1 MEFTNGIVAI
11 VRLNH
16 NHKSKHCHNSDEIY
30 DFLRYNGIFGMDAI
44 DAMGWAESTY
54 LNPQQ
59 VTFYRKDFTVQML

>member
-16 NHKSKHCHNSDEIY
+16 NHKSKHCCSSAEIY

-54 LNPQQ
+54 LNPQHE
-59 VTFYRKDFTVQML
+59 TFYRKDFTVQML

>member
-16 NHKSKHCHNSDEIY
+16 NHKSKHCHSSDEIY
-30 DFLRYNGIFGMDAI
+30 DFLRYNGIFG
-44 DAMGWAESTY
+44 MGWAESTY

-59 VTFYRKDFTVQML
+59 VTFYHKDFTVQML

>member
-16 NHKSKHCHNSDEIY
+16 NHKSKHCHSSDEIY